1 MVVRSKF
8 ESEMEKLS
16 VELIKMGALIEEA
29 IGNSITAFKNQ
40 DHTLAK
46 EIIEKDS
53 FINDMEKVI
62 ERHCLTLLLRQQPV
76 AKDFRVV
83 STALKKVTD
92 MERIGDNAADI
103 AELVL
108 RLEGDNIFEVV
119 EHILEMANVTKKMV
133 NGSITAFVKGD
144 TALAKEIIEL
154 DNIVDRLFKKVKK
167 ELIETIKKSN
177 ELSDVW
183 IDFLMIA
190 KYFERIGDNAESICE
205 WVKFNETGEYKNSRI
220 L

>member
-1 MVVRSKF
+1 
-8 ESEMEKLS
+8 
-16 VELIKMGALIEEA
+16 
-29 IGNSITAFKNQ
+29 
-40 DHTLAK
+40 
-46 EIIEKDS
+46 
-53 FINDMEKVI
+53 
-62 ERHCLTLLLRQQPV
+62 
-76 AKDFRVV
+76 
-83 STALKKVTD
+83 
-92 MERIGDNAADI
+92 
-103 AELVL
+103 
-108 RLEGDNIFEVV
+108 
-119 EHILEMANVTKKMV
+119 MANVTKKMV